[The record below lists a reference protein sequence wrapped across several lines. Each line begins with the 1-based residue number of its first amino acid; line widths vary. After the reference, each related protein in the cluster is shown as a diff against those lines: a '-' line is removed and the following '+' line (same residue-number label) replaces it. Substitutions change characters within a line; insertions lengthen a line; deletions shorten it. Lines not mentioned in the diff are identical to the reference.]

1 MKILSLGGDFL
12 FVVFIRTTIL
22 YLLVVLT
29 MRLMG
34 KRQVAELQ
42 PYELVIAIMI
52 SDLASLPMQDQR
64 LPLFLGIIPII
75 TLLFLKTALNY
86 VSLKFESARKFIDGE
101 PCILIFKGKINYSA
115 LKEQQLD
122 LDELFE
128 QLRLSN
134 CFNLDEIQYAILE
147 NNGQLSILPTN
158 YNSSSSSSNSGN
170 SSSSD
175 NTSKTPEVHLPKILI
190 ADGKINKGS
199 LNSIN
204 KNEDWIMSVLKKH
217 NITNPKEVLI
227 ALYDTKGQFK
237 YQLFDEYER
246 MCNK

>member
-1 MKILSLGGDFL
+1 M

-22 YLLVVLT
+22 YILVVIT

-75 TLLFLKTALNY
+75 TLLFLKTLLNLI
-86 VSLKFESARKFIDGE
+86 SLKFACTRKFIDGE
-101 PCILIFKGKINYSA
+101 PCILIYKGKINYNA
-115 LKEQQLD
+115 LKQQQLD

-134 CFNLDEIQYAILE
+134 CYNLDEIQYAILE
-147 NNGQLSILPTN
+147 NNGQLSILPNN
-158 YNSSSSSSNSGN
+158 YNSSSNSG
-170 SSSSD
+170 SSD
-175 NTSKTPEVHLPKILI
+175 NTSKQPEVQLPKILI
-190 ADGKINKGS
+190 ADGKINKNS

-204 KNEDWIMSVLKKH
+204 KDKDWIMSTLKNH
-217 NITNPKEVLI
+217 NITHPKEVFI
-227 ALYDTKGQFK
+227 ALYDTKGEFK

-246 MCNK
+246 MSKK